1 MNLRFGEEALFAVAL
16 FANFGS
22 GSCTLG
28 RSTHRRRRPMCDRR
42 GRATKFCTLL
52 EWEKT
57 WKATDLGQDVNQD
70 VFKENPFMM

>member
-1 MNLRFGEEALFAVAL
+1 VGVAHWEEVHIVGVGLCVIDAGEL
-16 FANFGS
+16 S
-22 GSCTLG
+22 
-28 RSTHRRRRPMCDRR
+28 
-42 GRATKFCTLL
+42 KFCTLL